1 MSTANLPHLL
11 PVMKIVHIM
20 RIHSRGS
27 VEYLGRGLVGKI
39 LSLNI
44 PE

>member
-20 RIHSRGS
+20 RIHSKGAWS
-27 VEYLGRGLVGKI
+27 I
-39 LSLNI
+39 LAADL
-44 PE
+44 